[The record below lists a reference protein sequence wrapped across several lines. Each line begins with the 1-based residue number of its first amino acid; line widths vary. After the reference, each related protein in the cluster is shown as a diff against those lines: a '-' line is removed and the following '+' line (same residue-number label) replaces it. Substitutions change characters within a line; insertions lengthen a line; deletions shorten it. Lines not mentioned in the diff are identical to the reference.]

1 MRSNFIFAASL
12 VVACAAFADSTTI
25 TTDSVIGVM
34 PVKTTKEQVILSIP
48 WSESVDGVA
57 VTNLVKTAGLNYD
70 ATLTW
75 YNTSDGG
82 KYAHWHLSDADADGV
97 RYWVPRTG
105 ATEEEVFTVAAD
117 NAVIKRG
124 DALVLTGTNST
135 STSIFYVVGPVGA
148 TSSITTAVERA
159 TIQAEKVVP
168 SYTLLAFPGATGEA
182 VNANSLQFIDPEDPE
197 ADPVDNRDRIIVDFV
212 GSQPAEFVRRVVE
225 ISKGTSARRW
235 VSVYDQTNASSAMI
249 PAGRGF
255 WYKRYGTGKMSVV
268 WSAPAN

>member
-82 KYAHWHLSDADADGV
+82 KYAHWHLSAADADGV

-105 ATEEEVFTVAAD
+105 AMEEGVYTVAAD
-117 NAVIKRG
+117 NAIIKRG

-135 STSIFYVVGPVGA
+135 STSIFYVVGPVGS

-159 TIQAEKVVP
+159 TIVAEKVVP
-168 SYTLLAFPGATGEA
+168 SYTLLAFPGATGAA
-182 VNANSLQFIDPEDPE
+182 VNANDLQFINPEDPE
-197 ADPVDNRDRIIVDFV
+197 TDPVNNSDRIIVDFV
-212 GSQPAEFVRRVVE
+212 GSQPAEFVRRVVKIDE
-225 ISKGTSARRW
+225 VSVRKW

-255 WYKRYGTGKMSVV
+255 WYKRYGTDKMSVI
-268 WSAPAN
+268 WSAPAK